1 MKISLIF
8 IILST
13 IIYLSL
19 TCTNITELL
28 SENKIFKYSINLSMN
43 ILERIPNLMGILIYS
58 CLTIITGN
66 ENLVRPELV
75 NYNQSKYLTYFKT
88 NSLYYSEDIMNK
100 YFKNKYFGKLLKD
113 TLRINYNFDNYLFQE
128 TNDIF
133 GNTKEWEK
141 TLNIKEYFCINAAI
155 GEVLS
160 FQNEYTVY
168 DFTNEIN
175 YYATRCKK
183 DNTGINESGAQLEI
197 NYILQ
202 EITTKYIEFITR
214 NNSNLSIE
222 QARFNFFASQD
233 MKRIIVDMQLS
244 LILYYNTIAYTVTLD
259 FEKKNNKIINEQI
272 IFSAVLFLVN
282 LIIIIGL
289 LFTITKNEKYKELFC
304 YFSEIPNIN
313 DN

>member
-1 MKISLIF
+1 
-8 IILST
+8 
-13 IIYLSL
+13 
-19 TCTNITELL
+19 
-28 SENKIFKYSINLSMN
+28 
-43 ILERIPNLMGILIYS
+43 
-58 CLTIITGN
+58 
-66 ENLVRPELV
+66 
-75 NYNQSKYLTYFKT
+75 
-88 NSLYYSEDIMNK
+88 MNK
-100 YFKNKYFGKLLKD
+100 YFKNKYFGKLLKE
-113 TLRINYNFDNYLFQE
+113 TLRINYNFNNYLFQE

-133 GNTKEWEK
+133 TNTKKWED
-141 TLNIKEYFCINAAI
+141 TLNIKENFCINAAI

-214 NNSNLSIE
+214 NNSNLSTE
-222 QARFNFFASQD
+222 QARLNFFASQD